1 MRTQVAA
8 KPGWESAKS
17 CPAGNDKGA
26 ASHRYSAA
34 AGCAVSLKA
43 DKQQQPPLLAARSAS
58 QPQTIA
64 CSCSR
69 CS

>member
-1 MRTQVAA
+1 MRD
-8 KPGWESAKS
+8 KRGGHNEDPGRSEARLGKRKELS
-17 CPAGNDKGA
+17 G
-26 ASHRYSAA
+26 HRYSAA

-43 DKQQQPPLLAARSAS
+43 DKQQQPPLLAAPSAS